1 MKDILCYLPTGIFV
15 EHGSCSTIRKLW
27 WFYSMIVMIWKT
39 KDAAVQY
46 DGFKRIEPGMDI
58 GWI

>member
-1 MKDILCYLPTGIFV
+1 MKDVLSYLPTGIFV
-15 EHGSCSTIRKLW
+15 EHRIMFHNQEAMVVLLR
-27 WFYSMIVMIWKT
+27 MVMSWKT

>member
-1 MKDILCYLPTGIFV
+1 LKDVLCYLPTSIFV
-15 EHGSCSTIRKLW
+15 EHRIMFHNQEAVVFTSRMVIS
-27 WFYSMIVMIWKT
+27 WKT
-39 KDAAVQY
+39 KDAAVQH